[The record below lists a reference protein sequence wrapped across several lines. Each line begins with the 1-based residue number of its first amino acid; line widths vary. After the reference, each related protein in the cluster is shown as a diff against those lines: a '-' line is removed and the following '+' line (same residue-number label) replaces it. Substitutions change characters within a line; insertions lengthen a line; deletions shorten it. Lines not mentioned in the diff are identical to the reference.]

1 MDAERFDSWT
11 RTLSETASR
20 RTAMR
25 TLIGGGLAIARGWFG
40 HGDVAAQDVSIT
52 SCRERLGNC
61 DRRDQC
67 CEAEEGHRIGCA
79 RVSEECRRPQD
90 FPGER
95 CCGRRDANC
104 SDSCACCRG
113 YVCRDNRCV
122 SVERVCLENVCCRCY
137 RCEAGGEN
145 CEFTRC
151 ATAPTFRECI
161 DQCPNATNVVEG
173 VSGRG
178 TTFACG
184 STGRCRVVCEDR
196 RSAGQRPTVERWE
209 ASSG

>member
-11 RTLSETASR
+11 RTLSEAASR
-20 RTAMR
+20 RAAMR
-25 TLIGGGLAIARGWFG
+25 TLIGGGLAVARGWFG
-40 HGDVAAQDVSIT
+40 HDTVAAQDVGTT

-61 DRRDQC
+61 DRSDQC

-95 CCGRRDANC
+95 CCGRRGAVC

-113 YVCRDNRCV
+113 YVCRDRRCV
-122 SVERVCLENVCCRCY
+122 SVERGCLENVCCGCY
-137 RCEAGGEN
+137 RCDAGGS
-145 CEFTRC
+145 CELTRC
-151 ATAPTFRECI
+151 LTAGTFRECI
-161 DQCPNATNVVEG
+161 ERCPNADAIDG
-173 VSGRG
+173 VSGPG
-178 TTFACG
+178 TTFTCG
-184 STGRCRVVCEDR
+184 ASGRCRVVCEDR

-209 ASSG
+209 APSR